1 MSLIKV
7 NNRGQSVNDGKRN
20 LVYNGAMQVSQRKA
34 TTHTTTGLQNAGGV
48 FTVDRFSHRRGGTW
62 SNAQFS
68 HTRVDASGTGDVGL
82 IHALQVKCTTAEG
95 AAQSTQ
101 ESVGIGYYM
110 EKGDTHRLG
119 VGTSGAVQSVLSFYA
134 KSSIATTYG
143 VEIQAYQHSTAQAI
157 RLPFT
162 INSANTWQRVSVVI
176 PGDTVALDSDADN
189 TSGWL
194 FHIVLDGEAGPTNTH
209 NQWGPLDVTTAG
221 SLRLPNGVNTTGFS
235 NTLNATFDITGVQL
249 EEGTIA
255 TPFEHRTYAEDLRD
269 CQRYYFHTY
278 RYGIDVGS
286 SGSDNGAALSRIYA
300 SVTNHHN
307 FMVVYPEHM
316 RATPNITYYSLNG
329 TVDRVSFLGS
339 DFSHDT
345 NVSITATYELGE
357 RGIHGL
363 SIGAGDPSIGGHV
376 IANAE
381 L

>member
-7 NNRGQSVNDGKRN
+7 NNRGQSVNHGRRN
-20 LVYNGAMQVSQRKA
+20 LLYNGAMQVSQRKA
-34 TTHTTTGLQNAGGV
+34 TTHTTTGLANAGGI
-48 FTVDRFSHRRGGTW
+48 FTVDRFSHRRGGSW

-68 HTRVDASGTGDVGL
+68 HTRVAASGTGDVGL

-95 AAQSTQ
+95 AAQSNQ
-101 ESVGIGYYM
+101 EGVGIGYYM

-194 FHIVLDGEAGPTNTH
+194 FHIILDGEAGPSNTH
-209 NQWGPLDVTTAG
+209 NQWGPLDTTTAG

-249 EEGTIA
+249 EEGTIP

-278 RYGIDVGS
+278 RYGIDIGS
-286 SGSDNGAALSRIYA
+286 TGSDNGAALSRQGSA
-300 SVTNHHN
+300 VTNHHD
-307 FMVVYPEHM
+307 FQVIYAVPM
-316 RATPNITYYSLNG
+316 RTTPNITFYSLNG
-329 TVDRVSFLGS
+329 TVDRVSFLNTG
-339 DFSHDT
+339 FSHQT
-345 NVSITATYELGE
+345 NVSITGTYEMGE
-357 RGIHGL
+357 RGINGISVSSGNNAL
-363 SIGAGDPSIGGHV
+363 GGQV